1 MRYVTAAEAKRELH
15 ITPSTLKIWKDT
27 GKIKYK
33 RLSSKKY
40 LYDIDSVTNADE
52 SVSFNQQN
60 VIYAR
65 VSTSGQKNDL
75 DTQIDVIKNFMLSNG
90 VKPDAVFKDIA
101 SGMNESRKSFK
112 ELLELVFQRKVKC
125 VYVTFKDRLT
135 RFGFEYFKSIFEY
148 FGTNIF
154 VLDETN
160 ETPKTYQQEMC
171 EDLIAI
177 IHTYSMRLYN
187 ERKKK
192 LKKIENII
200 LEQDDEEK
208 TEN

>member
-1 MRYVTAAEAKRELH
+1 MRYVTAAEIKRELH
-15 ITPSTLKIWKDT
+15 IVPSTLKIWKDT

-33 RLSSKKY
+33 KLSSKKF

-101 SGMNESRKSFK
+101 SGMNENRKSFK

-125 VYVTFKDRLT
+125 VYVTFKDRLA
-135 RFGFEYFKSIFEY
+135 RFGFDYFKSIFSY

-160 ETPKTYQQEMC
+160 ETPKLYQQEMC
-171 EDLIAI
+171 NDLIEI

-192 LKKIENII
+192 LEDIEKII
-200 LEQDDEEK
+200 LRNDEE
-208 TEN
+208 

>member
-1 MRYVTAAEAKRELH
+1 MRYVTAAEIKRELH
-15 ITPSTLKIWKDT
+15 IVPSTLKIWKDT

-33 RLSSKKY
+33 KLSSKKF

-60 VIYAR
+60 IIYAR

-101 SGMNESRKSFK
+101 SGMNENRKSFK

-135 RFGFEYFKSIFEY
+135 RFGFDYFKSIFSY

-160 ETPKTYQQEMC
+160 ETPKSYQQEMC
-171 EDLIAI
+171 DDLIEI

-192 LKKIENII
+192 LKDIEKII
-200 LEQDDEEK
+200 LRDDEE
-208 TEN
+208 

>member
-1 MRYVTAAEAKRELH
+1 MRYVTAAEIKRELH
-15 ITPSTLKIWKDT
+15 IVPSTLKIWKDT

-33 RLSSKKY
+33 KLSSKKF

-101 SGMNESRKSFK
+101 SGMNENRKSFK

-135 RFGFEYFKSIFEY
+135 RFGFDYFKSIFSY

-160 ETPKTYQQEMC
+160 ETPKSYQQEMC
-171 EDLIAI
+171 EDLIEI

-192 LKKIENII
+192 LEDIEKII
-200 LEQDDEEK
+200 LRDDEE
-208 TEN
+208 